1 MLLTLYERDQTNEA
15 LKAML
20 STLAETSRLSYQR
33 AIAAFLSFCLR
44 QRETHPY
51 QSAPDAILSYKK
63 YLQTTYSPATVNVY
77 LSAVRAFF
85 KYAMA
90 FGLITHEQ
98 YELIK
103 ILAPNVRHSGDVWRQ
118 WLSKEEAETLF
129 SQTDD
134 SLVGKRDRVALVL
147 LLVLGLRRA
156 EACSVTWEQ
165 LIQKEDHWLLINIV
179 GKGNKLR
186 HVEIPAAYV
195 PILQAW
201 QKHNPQG
208 AILTSVDRHGNV
220 HEALNI
226 TSLNRIMRK
235 YQVRPHDL
243 RRTAANLI
251 LEGGGTMRDVQKV
264 LGHSDLRTTEL
275 YVSPMVDLGKSG
287 TKYIR
292 LEVDFGATTGGQ
304 DCAD

>member
-1 MLLTLYERDQTNEA
+1 MLLTVYERDQTNRA

-20 STLAETSRLSYQR
+20 STLADTSRLSYQR
-33 AIAAFLSFCLR
+33 SIAAFLSFCLR

-51 QSAPDAILSYKK
+51 QSAPDAVLSYKEH
-63 YLQTTYSPATVNVY
+63 LQATYSPATVNVY

-85 KYAMA
+85 KYALA

-103 ILAPNVRHSGDVWRQ
+103 ILAPNVRHSGDAWRQ
-118 WLSKEEAETLF
+118 WLNKEEAETLF

-134 SLVGKRDRVALVL
+134 TLIGKRDRVALVL
-147 LLVLGLRRA
+147 LVVLGLRRA

-165 LIQKEDHWLLINIV
+165 IVQKDAQWILTNIV
-179 GKGNKLR
+179 GKGNKIR
-186 HVEIPAAYV
+186 HVEIPGAYM
-195 PILQAW
+195 PILEAW
-201 QKHNPQG
+201 RKHNPHG
-208 AILTSVDRHGNV
+208 VILASVDRHGNV
-220 HEALNI
+220 REALNI
-226 TSLNRIMRK
+226 TSLNRIMQK
-235 YQVRPHDL
+235 YHVRPHDL

-275 YVSPMVDLGKSG
+275 YVSPMVDLGKGG
-287 TKYIR
+287 TKYIQ

-304 DCAD
+304 NCAD